1 MATTTSMLPLLN
13 VSSGVKAAMA
23 EGSEVRRE
31 PSGWVAEL
39 ARALRD
45 ARDLTDS
52 DESTPEASSD
62 SDSDV
67 EDRREERRR
76 ESRSPRIAV
85 YGPGQLTQ
93 PPCPPQRPPADPSPA
108 AGPSGRRRASLAG
121 PAPAGGDEWGTGAG
135 ARRYVH
141 RKSQIQAEG
150 LGAAQLAARLE
161 GLQAADPNPK
171 KKRFSLA
178 QNTIYHDPIHDAWH
192 CYVLEGNV
200 TTFRA
205 ESGGAAV
212 RLDATAFSAGPRET
226 YNEEVMDP
234 GTVTAVLRFKRS
246 ALDKKEV
253 ESANHSRETLAFVRR
268 VVDLPPFRS
277 WGDDKIVKLMRHAR
291 LKRAACREV
300 LKRHGDP
307 AEIVI
312 VARGAVR
319 VSLPLVDAAGAAS
332 KVDVASLRAVDVLGL
347 VEMLRDQFTM
357 RCTVVATAD
366 VDYVVCPIR
375 RFSALVDGDASLDML
390 QRLARRRAT
399 WEAFVLK
406 QGVAACLWNDAE
418 GMARYQIGR
427 DDGGG
432 GDGDDDAAPARPP
445 PRARRQ
451 KRQRGAARRAPP
463 RGGPRRCRRW
473 TGGRA
478 GPAASRRSP
487 GRGGRAPATAGRPST
502 ARRRRRSGPGRSAT
516 GPRRSAPPPLDPA
529 APLARAPEDGRAGG
543 GRPRKAPDR
552 GATPARGG
560 PLRTPRRA
568 RPRPARRAPPPDGA
582 AAAEPRT
589 LPRVAAPPRKLRAAT
604 LRRLS
609 VASDAADAALLG
621 ADAGPAA
628 KRKEDELLPPIRASA
643 KRHQRRSLSEPPS

>member
-85 YGPGQLTQ
+85 VAAILGDRCPGLVYGPGQLTQ

-108 AGPSGRRRASLAG
+108 AGPRGRRRASLAG

-212 RLDATAFSAGPRET
+212 
-226 YNEEVMDP
+226 
-234 GTVTAVLRFKRS
+234 
-246 ALDKKEV
+246 
-253 ESANHSRETLAFVRR
+253 
-268 VVDLPPFRS
+268 
-277 WGDDKIVKLMRHAR
+277 KLMRHAAQ
-291 LKRAACREV
+291 AACREV

-432 GDGDDDAAPARPP
+432 GDGDDDAAP
-445 PRARRQ
+445 RAAAA
-451 KRQRGAARRAPP
+451 GAARRRRAAR

-478 GPAASRRSP
+478 GPAATRP
-487 GRGGRAPATAGRPST
+487 GR
-502 ARRRRRSGPGRSAT
+502 
-516 GPRRSAPPPLDPA
+516 
-529 APLARAPEDGRAGG
+529 
-543 GRPRKAPDR
+543 
-552 GATPARGG
+552 
-560 PLRTPRRA
+560 PLRTPPPRRRA
-568 RPRPARRAPPPDGA
+568 GAPPPPDGA

-609 VASDAADAALLG
+609 VASDALDAALLG

-628 KRKEDELLPPIRASA
+628 KRKEDALLPPIRASA

>member
-85 YGPGQLTQ
+85 VAAILGDR
-93 PPCPPQRPPADPSPA
+93 CPASSSATRRPPSPRRRSSSA
-108 AGPSGRRRASLAG
+108 APRSRSTAPASSRSRPARPSGRPRTRRRRASRRRRSLAG

-432 GDGDDDAAPARPP
+432 GDGDDDAAPAPP
-445 PRARRQ
+445 PLPLAAPLAARAAAALGAAGAGPAAERAQRRVVARRV
-451 KRQRGAARRAPP
+451 AAAERRRPRVVLRRRA
-463 RGGPRRCRRW
+463 
-473 TGGRA
+473 A
-478 GPAASRRSP
+478 AEAASRRST
-487 GRGGRAPATAGRPST
+487 R
-502 ARRRRRSGPGRSAT
+502 
-516 GPRRSAPPPLDPA
+516 PA
-529 APLARAPEDGRAGG
+529 APRAAAARPGRAARARAPEDGRAGG
-543 GRPRKAPDR
+543 GRAPQ
-552 GATPARGG
+552 GAG
-560 PLRTPRRA
+560 PRRDVRRCVEINRWFGTS
-568 RPRPARRAPPPDGA
+568 RPNFEILELGQIEVDSADFWTKLLLLSSSRST
-582 AAAEPRT
+582 AEEAGPNRSITRT
-589 LPRVAAPPRKLRAAT
+589 LK
-604 LRRLS
+604 S
-609 VASDAADAALLG
+609 G
-621 ADAGPAA
+621 
-628 KRKEDELLPPIRASA
+628 
-643 KRHQRRSLSEPPS
+643 

>member
-1 MATTTSMLPLLN
+1 MGISL
-13 VSSGVKAAMA
+13 S
-23 EGSEVRRE
+23 
-31 PSGWVAEL
+31 
-39 ARALRD
+39 
-45 ARDLTDS
+45 
-52 DESTPEASSD
+52 
-62 SDSDV
+62 
-67 EDRREERRR
+67 
-76 ESRSPRIAV
+76 
-85 YGPGQLTQ
+85 
-93 PPCPPQRPPADPSPA
+93 CP
-108 AGPSGRRRASLAG
+108 
-121 PAPAGGDEWGTGAG
+121 
-135 ARRYVH
+135 
-141 RKSQIQAEG
+141 
-150 LGAAQLAARLE
+150 AQ
-161 GLQAADPNPK
+161 
-171 KKRFSLA
+171 
-178 QNTIYHDPIHDAWH
+178 
-192 CYVLEGNV
+192 
-200 TTFRA
+200 
-205 ESGGAAV
+205 
-212 RLDATAFSAGPRET
+212 
-226 YNEEVMDP
+226 
-234 GTVTAVLRFKRS
+234 
-246 ALDKKEV
+246 
-253 ESANHSRETLAFVRR
+253 
-268 VVDLPPFRS
+268 
-277 WGDDKIVKLMRHAR
+277 VKLMRHAR

-432 GDGDDDAAPARPP
+432 GDGDDDAAPARRRRASRAAAAPP
-445 PRARRQ
+445 
-451 KRQRGAARRAPP
+451 GGAPP
-463 RGGPRRCRRW
+463 RRPSALPALDRRPSGPSGESSLAGSRRPSAGDRGPSFDGAPPPKQRSRSLDAGPRRR
-473 TGGRA
+473 
-478 GPAASRRSP
+478 
-487 GRGGRAPATAGRPST
+487 
-502 ARRRRRSGPGRSAT
+502 
-516 GPRRSAPPPLDPA
+516 APPPLDPA
-529 APLARAPEDGRAGG
+529 APLARARRKTDAPAAGG
-543 GRPRKAPDR
+543 PRKAPDR
-552 GATPARGG
+552 GATFDAALLGRLRCAPAADGAARPPRAPAAPRPPPPLAPGSPARGS
-560 PLRTPRRA
+560 PLRTPPPR
-568 RPRPARRAPPPDGA
+568 RPAPGAPLAPPDGA

-609 VASDAADAALLG
+609 VASDALDAALLG